1 MTLLNPTPILS
12 NVSPSTVNAGS
23 FTLTI
28 TGSNFVRGAQV
39 TLSGVPL
46 STSFVNATQLLASG
60 NQSTS
65 GPYTATV
72 TNPNPGASTS
82 SAIKLAV
89 NANAQATAVQLS
101 ITPGSASVR
110 AHGAQQF
117 SVSVKGTSNSTVN
130 WSVNGVAGGNSAI
143 GTINSGGLYV
153 APQTLPTPNN
163 VTVAAVSTVSTAARA
178 SASVALLN
186 PTPILSNVNPSTVNA
201 GSFTL
206 TITGSN
212 FVSGAQVTL
221 SGVPLSTSFV
231 NATQL
236 LASGSQ
242 TAPGTYAVT
251 VTNPNPGASTSSTIN
266 LAANANAQATA
277 CSGMSLG
284 PGASLNGVI
293 PFPANNAWNQNIAT
307 ALVDPNS
314 NALISFIGGTIGI
327 HPDFGSGQYGG
338 SSIGIPYTVVGAQKG
353 PVNVTFNAYEDE

>member
-1 MTLLNPTPILS
+1 MRISIQILCFMAAVWIVGCAANGGTSTAQRTKRTPPTVQLSITPGSASVRARGAQQFNVTVKGTRNSTVIWSVNGVVGGNSAIGTINSGGVYVAPQTLPTPNNVTVAAVSTVSTAAKASASVALLNPTPILS

-60 NQSTS
+60 SQSTP
-65 GPYTATV
+65 GTYTVTV

-89 NANAQATAVQLS
+89 NANAQATAVKLS

-163 VTVAAVSTVSTAARA
+163 VTVAAVSTVSKAAKA
-178 SASVALLN
+178 SAAVA
-186 PTPILSNVNPSTVNA
+186 
-201 GSFTL
+201 
-206 TITGSN
+206 
-212 FVSGAQVTL
+212 
-221 SGVPLSTSFV
+221 
-231 NATQL
+231 
-236 LASGSQ
+236 
-242 TAPGTYAVT
+242 
-251 VTNPNPGASTSSTIN
+251 
-266 LAANANAQATA
+266 
-277 CSGMSLG
+277 
-284 PGASLNGVI
+284 
-293 PFPANNAWNQNIAT
+293 
-307 ALVDPNS
+307 
-314 NALISFIGGTIGI
+314 
-327 HPDFGSGQYGG
+327 
-338 SSIGIPYTVVGAQKG
+338 
-353 PVNVTFNAYEDE
+353 